1 MAKDFFR
8 QQEIQLALVTGLCI
22 IVLSFL
28 VKSVFHAEAGIIKA
42 NAPAFVYIFYIFLKD
57 KSKGATVHWALA
69 MIIITVA
76 IILTYVF

>member
-8 QQEIQLALVTGLCI
+8 QQEIILALVAGICI
-22 IVLSFL
+22 LAIAFF
-28 VKSVFHAEAGIIKA
+28 VKGIFDAEAGIIKS
-42 NAPAFVYIFYIFLKD
+42 NAPAFIYILYIFLKD
-57 KSKGATVHWALA
+57 QSKGVTVPWALA